1 MNWDINPA
9 KDFTKVVIMTMTAT
23 DKLRLHEGM
32 KKVPAASWSGFRL
45 LCHHW
50 RLDKEDGAALLKL
63 GKLHMMG
70 SWSFDHEMYLT
81 PEQMKRLGYI
91 LAVDHE
97 LRRLSADPLVIMRW
111 LHLPRR
117 SGKFTGQTP
126 FSAMCRSNPQELGMM
141 ILELMDSRNLLD
153 LF

>member
-1 MNWDINPA
+1 MMNA
-9 KDFTKVVIMTMTAT
+9 AEQQ
-23 DKLRLHEGM
+23 RLNVEL
-32 KKVPAASWSGFRL
+32 KKVPPASWNGFRL
-45 LCHHW
+45 LCHDW
-50 RLDKEDGAALLKL
+50 RLDREDGAALLRL

-70 SWSFDHEMYLT
+70 SWSLDHEMYLG
-81 PEQMKRLGYI
+81 PEQMKRLGYL

-117 SGKFTGQTP
+117 NGKFVGHTP
-126 FSAMCRSNPQELGMM
+126 FSAMCRADTVALGAM
-141 ILELMDSRNLLD
+141 ILELVDARNLLD

>member
-1 MNWDINPA
+1 M
-9 KDFTKVVIMTMTAT
+9 MTTAEQ
-23 DKLRLHEGM
+23 KRLIEGLKM
-32 KKVPAASWSGFRL
+32 VPPASWNGFRM
-45 LCHHW
+45 LCHEW
-50 RLDKEDGAALLKL
+50 RLDREDGAALLKL

-81 PEQMKRLGYI
+81 PEQMKRLGYL

-117 SGKFTGQTP
+117 NGKFVGQTP
-126 FSAMCRSNPQELGMM
+126 FSAMCRSEQSALGAM
-141 ILELMDSRNLLD
+141 ILELMDARNLLD